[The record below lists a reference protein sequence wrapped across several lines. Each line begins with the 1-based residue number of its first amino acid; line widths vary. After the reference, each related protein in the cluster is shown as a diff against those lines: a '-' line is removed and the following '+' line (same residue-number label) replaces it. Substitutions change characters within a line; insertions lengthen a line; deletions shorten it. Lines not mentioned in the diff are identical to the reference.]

1 MFYIFY
7 KSGVTV
13 IEKVTE
19 TKLSALIIS
28 NVVVCI
34 ASTSGKVGSAS
45 AFLGTLG
52 IVDISDIKQSFNYD
66 KSISIDSMANQE
78 IIKNYSNLLTE
89 RQLLRLIYY
98 YCLVCAL
105 LILPSIQKIYL

>member
-1 MFYIFY
+1 MSEQSDNLNFCFFFCSYFRSVFVPRSCFFEPLFCIFY

-52 IVDISDIKQSFNYD
+52 IVDISDIKQPFNYD
-66 KSISIDSMANQE
+66 KSISISLNGKSRDH
-78 IIKNYSNLLTE
+78 
-89 RQLLRLIYY
+89 
-98 YCLVCAL
+98 
-105 LILPSIQKIYL
+105 

>member
-1 MFYIFY
+1 MFDIFY
-7 KSGVTV
+7 KSAVTV

-19 TKLSALIIS
+19 TKLSALFIS

-34 ASTSGKVGSAS
+34 ASTYGKVGSAS

-66 KSISIDSMANQE
+66 KSISISLNGKSRDH
-78 IIKNYSNLLTE
+78 
-89 RQLLRLIYY
+89 
-98 YCLVCAL
+98 
-105 LILPSIQKIYL
+105 